1 MDARDRL
8 VKEPERK
15 QITSIS
21 ASSAWRGEKA
31 GTFPKRVRLGENS
44 VGWKL
49 SEIMAWLESREVAT
63 PDNTRPVAPGVK
75 RGRKPGRTGKE
86 V

>member
-1 MDARDRL
+1 MDARDRI

-15 QITSIS
+15 QITSIG
-21 ASSAWRGEKA
+21 ASSAWRGEKV
-31 GTFPKRVRLGENS
+31 GTFPKRIRLGEHS

-49 SEIMAWLESREVAT
+49 SELMAWVESREVAT
-63 PDNTRPVAPGVK
+63 PENTKPVAPGAK
-75 RGRKPGRTGKE
+75 RGRKPRIARRE